1 MCVFEVSNNNGVILN
16 ELLKNFF
23 KTEIRTNINGKE
35 TIQIIEGK
43 TEKDAIMLDRAII
56 DSHIVQDQGRSL
68 WVSCFNIDS
77 ISIKSLVKQ
86 IHPPL

>member
-1 MCVFEVSNNNGVILN
+1 MYVFEVSNNNGVILN

-43 TEKDAIMLDRAII
+43 TEKDTIMLDRAII
-56 DSHIVQDQGRSL
+56 DSYIIQDQGR
-68 WVSCFNIDS
+68 
-77 ISIKSLVKQ
+77 
-86 IHPPL
+86 PL